1 MSADTGFSTV
11 VVFIILEE
19 TSKLKKQKT
28 KQMHLP
34 LLLHLFEENTA
45 VHQ

>member
-19 TSKLKKQKT
+19 TSKLKKTKT
-28 KQMHLP
+28 NALATFAP
-34 LLLHLFEENTA
+34 F
-45 VHQ
+45 

>member
-19 TSKLKKQKT
+19 TSKLKKQNKT
-28 KQMHLP
+28 NALATFVAP
-34 LLLHLFEENTA
+34 F
-45 VHQ
+45 

>member
-19 TSKLKKQKT
+19 TSKLKKT

>member
-19 TSKLKKQKT
+19 TSKLKKKQNKT
-28 KQMHLP
+28 NALATFVAP
-34 LLLHLFEENTA
+34 F
-45 VHQ
+45 

>member
-19 TSKLKKQKT
+19 TSKLKKT
-28 KQMHLP
+28 KQNKTNALATFVAP
-34 LLLHLFEENTA
+34 F
-45 VHQ
+45 